1 MVNNLDSQM
10 VDDSIGP
17 NYKLDLSK
25 EVRTVLSDIKIDVT
39 HFDFIK
45 QIGQGSYARVFL
57 VQKKDTEEYFAM
69 KVLNKKKIFDERAK
83 NRVIV
88 EKDIIRSVDHP
99 FIVKLHCSFQSDE
112 KLYFL
117 LDFLN
122 GGDLYQHM
130 MRSNKFK
137 ENRARFYAAEIVL
150 ALDFLHKHNI
160 VYRDLKPQNILLGID
175 GHVKLTDFGL
185 SKNDFDA
192 NQENTICG
200 TVKYIA
206 PEAISGKKYD
216 HMVDWWSLGI
226 IIYRMLTGK
235 LPYPTN
241 KNNEV
246 RVFIVK
252 CKIKISRFK
261 FSKPAYK
268 LLTGLLQKDPNK
280 RLGA

>member
-1 MVNNLDSQM
+1 
-10 VDDSIGP
+10 
-17 NYKLDLSK
+17 
-25 EVRTVLSDIKIDVT
+25 
-39 HFDFIK
+39 
-45 QIGQGSYARVFL
+45 
-57 VQKKDTEEYFAM
+57 
-69 KVLNKKKIFDERAK
+69 
-83 NRVIV
+83 
-88 EKDIIRSVDHP
+88 
-99 FIVKLHCSFQSDE
+99 
-112 KLYFL
+112 

-280 RLGA
+280 RLGAWGIREILDQDFFKGIDWDELYDKKLDPPYLPKLKSNVDWKLISKEIMENSINSNSMDDTDVREGNMRGEYFPDFTYTRDTLFDTRDDYPDSFRSGRETMG